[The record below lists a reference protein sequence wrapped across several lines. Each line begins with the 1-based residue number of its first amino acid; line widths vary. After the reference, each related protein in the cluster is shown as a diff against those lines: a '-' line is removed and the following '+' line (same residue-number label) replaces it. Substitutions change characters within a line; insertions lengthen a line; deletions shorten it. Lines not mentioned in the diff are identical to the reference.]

1 MMSILFTYS
10 VYIYILCACVHTYT
24 HVNLCLHVNP
34 SFPADA
40 AGVRWWVWRQQ
51 IAPTSAFME
60 PGACSCQSKTR
71 GRICKTHSEAKYR
84 IERHCP
90 ATTRNSVCL
99 WAPILRALRY
109 NNIIYIY
116 NLSRYLTWD
125 CVLQCYTLRGCL
137 KMHWKLWP
145 TVTCRSTH
153 GHCKAH
159 SEANGEGH

>member
-1 MMSILFTYS
+1 VPAEAEQNQRRNGDADHVHENGTWEAQKKSRQEIWCPYCS
-10 VYIYILCACVHTYT
+10 PIVYIYILCACVHTYT

-116 NLSRYLTWD
+116 I
-125 CVLQCYTLRGCL
+125 
-137 KMHWKLWP
+137 
-145 TVTCRSTH
+145 
-153 GHCKAH
+153 
-159 SEANGEGH
+159 